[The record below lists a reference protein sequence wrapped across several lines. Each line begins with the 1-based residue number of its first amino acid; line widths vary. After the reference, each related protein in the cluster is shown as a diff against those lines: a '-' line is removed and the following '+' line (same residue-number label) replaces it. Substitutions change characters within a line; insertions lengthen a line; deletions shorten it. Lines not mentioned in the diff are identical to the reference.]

1 MNNLRSLATR
11 VRRLTG
17 RAPQTAGAVLVDAP
31 LTDEQWQMMLDTE
44 ARLLADRAEGRPL
57 TAMQADILEW
67 MPVIRDARQRIADR
81 ESGKPFVPVY
91 GIDVKAELESEAE
104 EEGR

>member
-31 LTDEQWQMMLDTE
+31 LTDEQLLDTE